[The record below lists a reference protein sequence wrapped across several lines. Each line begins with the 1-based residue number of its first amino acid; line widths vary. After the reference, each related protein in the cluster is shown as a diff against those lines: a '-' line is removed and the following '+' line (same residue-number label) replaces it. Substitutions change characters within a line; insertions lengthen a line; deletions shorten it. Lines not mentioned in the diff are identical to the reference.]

1 MNPHLH
7 LTKGL
12 LLPELDLIRS
22 SEVSL
27 STKHLYVAKQHNGA
41 VCPKCAQL
49 SLVLYDKRHVSLKD
63 QPIQGKNIILKIT
76 KHRYYCKPCKRPF
89 TEPLPGVLPRRRTTQ
104 RFRTQLYWA
113 CENFTDL
120 KKVSRAYRC
129 SPGFVYKAY
138 YEQLEL
144 RRRMNCNYPFSSHI
158 GIDEHSFKRKKGS
171 LPHQFVTMIADHNK
185 KKLRDV
191 ALGKTCAE
199 LTDQLSQIPGRE
211 NVKLVT
217 LDLSDSY
224 KSFVKGFFPNAQ
236 IIADRFHVQRLMN
249 PILHNARM
257 EITGDKRKNPVRFL
271 LSKNRSNLQHYERS
285 ALDTWLAQHE
295 KINEIYQFKEAL
307 VRFYR
312 TRGIKRAEFYFQR
325 LLDQLALTQNPNLK
339 TFRRTLMKWKNEIL
353 NFFKYRLTNARVEGF
368 NNVAK
373 VIKRRAYGFRSFENY
388 KLRLLNACS

>member
-1 MNPHLH
+1 M
-7 LTKGL
+7 
-12 LLPELDLIRS
+12 
-22 SEVSL
+22 
-27 STKHLYVAKQHNGA
+27 
-41 VCPKCAQL
+41 
-49 SLVLYDKRHVSLKD
+49 
-63 QPIQGKNIILKIT
+63 
-76 KHRYYCKPCKRPF
+76 
-89 TEPLPGVLPRRRTTQ
+89 
-104 RFRTQLYWA
+104 YWA

-120 KKVSRAYRC
+120 KRVCKAYRC

-138 YEQLEL
+138 YEQLSL
-144 RRRMNCNYPFSSHI
+144 RARKHNLYPFSSHI
-158 GIDEHSFKRKKGS
+158 GIDEHSFKRKNGLS
-171 LPHQFVTMIADHNK
+171 PHKFVTMIVDHNK

-191 ALGKTCAE
+191 ALGKTSAE
-199 LTDQLSQIPGRE
+199 LQEQLAKIPGRE

-224 KSFVKGFFPNAQ
+224 KSFVKGFFPNAE

-285 ALDTWLAQHE
+285 ALDTWLNHHE

-312 TRGIKRAEFYFQR
+312 TRGIKPAEIYFQK
-325 LLDQLALTQNPNLK
+325 LIDQLALTENPHLK
-339 TFRRTLMKWKNEIL
+339 TFRRTLIRWRNEIL